1 MSRKSVVALAL
12 MAAVFTSPLIGQ
24 SRGKT
29 KEKEKGKPAQ
39 PATPSR
45 TAVVASPHATP
56 HAQQPSVLIFHDS
69 DRTAIRRY
77 HRDHPVA
84 VTELPPGIR
93 KQVARGKPLPPGI
106 AKKQLAPGLIAI
118 APRLERGYSY
128 ARVGHDVVV
137 LNPAGVVVDLLLDAF
152 R

>member
-1 MSRKSVVALAL
+1 MSRKSVVALA
-12 MAAVFTSPLIGQ
+12 MMVAVFASPLIGQ
-24 SRGKT
+24 ARGKE

-45 TAVVASPHATP
+45 PVVVVSPHATP
-56 HAQQPSVLIFHDS
+56 RAPQASVVIFHDT

-93 KQVARGKPLPPGI
+93 KRIARGKPLPPGI

-137 LNPAGVVVDLLLDAF
+137 LDPAGIVVDLLLDAF